1 MKQTEFFGMKA
12 AGALWDVG
20 VSINRTNPLP
30 LDAFAVFPTIE
41 AANTYVAGVLAYP
54 GQVIAVVGETDAD
67 AYLIITSASGT
78 LSLKK
83 LASTTA
89 SGDLAADVSA
99 LQALVGS
106 PAHGE
111 TPATGIFKDIDDINK
126 EIGSKAAGET
136 AASGIY
142 KYVDDK
148 VAAATPEGYAGVK
161 ADVTKLVGTD
171 KGEDGRANKTVR
183 EIAADEVAKIVN
195 GAPEAYD
202 TLKEVSDWISTH
214 GTDAATMNT
223 QIGENKAAI
232 EKLNGTAETVGSVAN
247 TVNTAIDGALKADG
261 KDKYALAVDLT
272 TANGKITALETKTA
286 GLTDAE
292 GADMTVKAYV
302 DAKETA
308 LSTAI
313 STAKSGAESTS
324 KSYTDTEIGKLSND
338 DKAVDNQFVT
348 VVKETNGVVAV
359 TRRGLTAA
367 DIPALEMGKISNL
380 ETALDAKQDTVSFN
394 TEYNSATNKAA
405 TMADVDAAKTA
416 LVGKAEDLA
425 GVDTIKGAKK
435 YADEKSATALS
446 DAKAYADGLVTGDS
460 GITKRVETLEG
471 KHATGKTVAEEV
483 TAGIDALNLAGTYA
497 PKAHEHEIADVKGL
511 GNELSLLA
519 HTEVVDYQIKAVND
533 KIGTL
538 PEGMTVASYIST
550 VSGDFESAKTGIEG
564 DISTINT
571 KIGTVPDGKTIV
583 AMIEDAKTEATYDD
597 TAVKADIA
605 DNKSKIAVLNGTESV
620 DGSVKK
626 TVKDA
631 INDFATKV
639 SDDQTVNTFKELV
652 DYAASHSSDYSTLA
666 GEVQK
671 NTGDIATLN
680 GEGAGSVKKT
690 VADAITAIGIGDYA
704 KTADVEA
711 GYVAKETG
719 KSLVSDT
726 EITKLGK
733 LTGDEQANVIEA
745 IKVAGASADLAI
757 SEKRV
762 TIPFATEASA
772 GIVKASSAFGIGA
785 DGTISKVSTDLLF
798 NGTNELILNGG
809 EI

>member
-1 MKQTEFFGMKA
+1 MTRQEFFDMKA

-30 LDAFAVFPTIE
+30 LDKNAVFE
-41 AANTYVAGVLAYP
+41 SYDAALTYAKGVLSYP
-54 GQVIAVVGETDAD
+54 GQFIAVVAEDGSVTG
-67 AYLIITSASGT
+67 YMITVAGGDGAT
-78 LSLKK
+78 LQK
-83 LASTTA
+83 LAAQTA
-89 SGDLAADVSA
+89 TGDVVADLAA
-99 LQALVGS
+99 LTTRVGS
-106 PAHGE
+106 LETSVGE
-111 TPATGIFKDIDDINK
+111 IKT
-126 EIGSKAAGET
+126 EIGAKKEGET
-136 AASGIY
+136 AATGIY
-142 KYVDDK
+142 KYVDDA

-161 ADVTKLVGTD
+161 ADVTKLVGDD
-171 KGEDGRANKTVR
+171 KGTDGRANKTVR
-183 EIAADEVAKIVN
+183 EIASEEVAKIVN
-195 GAPEAYD
+195 GADASFD

-232 EKLNGTAETVGSVAN
+232 EKLNGTAATAGSVAN
-247 TVNTAIDGALKADG
+247 TVNTAIDSALKVDG
-261 KDKYALAVDLT
+261 KDKYALATELT

-302 DAKETA
+302 DAGDAKVDAKVAALSTKVDNLGKLSAKDEVAEADLAASLKTKIDGKADKATTLAGYGITDAYTKSGADDAISEAIDALKLGTMAKETA
-308 LSTAI
+308 TDY
-313 STAKSGAESTS
+313 S
-324 KSYTDTEIGKLSND
+324 KTTVLVGDADNDTKDSNTFVGVRKYAD
-338 DKAVDNQFVT
+338 DKA
-348 VVKETNGVVAV
+348 
-359 TRRGLTAA
+359 
-367 DIPALEMGKISNL
+367 S
-380 ETALDAKQDTVSFN
+380 
-394 TEYNSATNKAA
+394 
-405 TMADVDAAKTA
+405 
-416 LVGKAEDLA
+416 
-425 GVDTIKGAKK
+425 
-435 YADEKSATALS
+435 TALS
-446 DAKAYADGLVTGDS
+446 DAKAYADGLVTGDG

-471 KHATGKTVAEEV
+471 KHATGKTVADEV

-497 PKAHEHEIADVKGL
+497 KITHKHDMDDIDGLDAALNTKAT
-511 GNELSLLA
+511 
-519 HTEVVDYQIKAVND
+519 TEAVNVHVD
-533 KIGTL
+533 ALNTKIGTL
-538 PEGMTVASYIST
+538 PEGMSVGEYVSTVAE
-550 VSGDFESAKTGIEG
+550 DFSSAKAGLES
-564 DISTINT
+564 DLNAVDA
-571 KIGTVPDGKTIV
+571 KIGTVPAGKTVV

-597 TAVKADIA
+597 ATVKAGIA
-605 DNKSKIAVLNGTESV
+605 DNKAKIEVLNGTESV

-639 SDDQTVNTFKELV
+639 SDDQTINTFKELV
-652 DYAASHSSDYSTLA
+652 DYAASHSAEYSTLA

-671 NTGDIATLN
+671 NTGDISTLN
-680 GEGAGSVKKT
+680 GEGTGSVKKT

-757 SEKRV
+757 SEKKV

-772 GIVKASSAFGIGA
+772 GVVKASEEIAVA
-785 DGTISKVSTDLLF
+785 TDGKMSLTKVSTDLLF